1 MLKTQ
6 IPLLECEEICTAIHR
21 ISSERYVC
29 LNNMLLRAN
38 LTAIAVGVV
47 SSFVGLV
54 GRVCVSSKYFNENI
68 KTEFPVFKAGVTND
82 TTHAMLD
89 GEQRQL

>member
-6 IPLLECEEICTAIHR
+6 IPLLECEEICTDIHR

-38 LTAIAVGVV
+38 LTAIAVGVNR
-47 SSFVGLV
+47 FVGLV

-82 TTHAMLD
+82 MTHAMQD